1 MDTIRVRIPAP
12 EAEAKALSDVMD
24 VRFEDDGFPIAVFES
39 SADGKFWTA
48 EVLVLNS
55 TIHDAT
61 QLVEARLSDQFAE
74 GKMPVDAQVEI
85 LPDINWVAKSL
96 EGLKPVQAERIVVH
110 GAHDRDAV
118 GESRIGIEI
127 EAAQAFGTGHHG
139 TTEGCLLELQRLLK
153 RHKYAR
159 MLDLGTGT
167 GVLGIALAKLTGSEV
182 LATDIDPIAVEA
194 AIDNARKNDVGPLF
208 KAFTGAGVEDRRFG
222 EYGPFDLVV
231 ANILAKPLVQM
242 SAKLCSHLAHRS
254 TLVLSGLRI
263 EHGPR
268 IISAYGQQDLR
279 LVHRREIDG
288 WLTLTFVKG
297 NWSP

>member
-1 MDTIRVRIPAP
+1 METIRVRIPAP
-12 EAEAKALSDVMD
+12 EAEAKSLSDVMEY
-24 VRFEDDGFPIAVFES
+24 RFGDEGFPVAVFENS
-39 SADGKFWTA
+39 EDGEIWTA
-48 EVLVLNS
+48 EVLILES
-55 TIHDAT
+55 TVDDAT
-61 QLVEARLSDQFAE
+61 SLVEMRLFDQFEGGVIPSDAE
-74 GKMPVDAQVEI
+74 VEV

-96 EGLKPVQAERIVVH
+96 EGLKPVRAERIIVH

-118 GESRIGIEI
+118 GSSHIGIEI

-153 RHKYAR
+153 RHKYSR

-167 GVLGIALAKLTGSEV
+167 GVLAIALAKLTGSEV

-194 AIDNARKNDVGPLF
+194 AIDNARKNNVGPLF
-208 KAFTGAGVEDRRFG
+208 KAFTGGGLEDRRFS

-231 ANILAKPLVQM
+231 ANILARPLVQM
-242 SAKLCSHLAHRS
+242 SAKLCCNLAHKS

-268 IISAYGQQDLR
+268 IISAYGQQGLR
-279 LVHRREIDG
+279 LAHRREIDG
-288 WLTLTFVKG
+288 WLTLTLIKG

>member
-12 EAEAKALSDVMD
+12 EAEAKALAIIMEQC
-24 VRFEDDGFPIAVFES
+24 FEDDGFPIAVFES
-39 SADGKFWTA
+39 SLDGTVWTA
-48 EVLVLNS
+48 EVLVLES
-55 TIHDAT
+55 TVDEAVK
-61 QLVEARLSDQFAE
+61 LVEMRMSEHFE
-74 GKMPVDAQVEI
+74 GGVMPDDSEVEV

-96 EGLKPVQAERIVVH
+96 EGLKPVRADRVIVH

-118 GESRIGIEI
+118 NTSDIGIEI

-153 RHKYAR
+153 RNKYQR

-167 GVLGIALAKLTGSEV
+167 GVLGIALAKLSSAEV

-194 AIDNARKNDVGPLF
+194 AVDNARKNNVGPHF
-208 KAFTGAGVEDRRFG
+208 KAFTGAGVDDRRFS
-222 EYGPFDLVV
+222 EFGPFDLVV
-231 ANILAKPLVQM
+231 ANILAKPLMQM
-242 SAKLCSHLAHRS
+242 SAKLCRNLAEKS
-254 TLVLSGLRI
+254 ALVLSGLRI

-268 IISAYGQQDLR
+268 IISAYGQQGLK

-288 WLTLTFVKG
+288 WLTLTFAKG
-297 NWSP
+297 KWAP

>member
-12 EAEAKALSDVMD
+12 EAEAKALSDIMEA
-24 VRFEDDGFPIAVFES
+24 RFEDDGFPVAVFES
-39 SADGKFWTA
+39 SKDGKTWTA
-48 EVLVLNS
+48 EVLVLES
-55 TIHDAT
+55 TVDDAIN
-61 QLVEARLSDQFAE
+61 LVEMRLFDQFEGGVIPTFAE
-74 GKMPVDAQVEI
+74 VEA

-96 EGLKPVQAERIVVH
+96 EGLKPVRADRVIVH

-118 GESRIGIEI
+118 GQSDIGIEI

-153 RHKYAR
+153 RHKYHR

-167 GVLGIALAKLTGSEV
+167 GVLGIALAKLTSSEV

-194 AIDNARKNDVGPLF
+194 AIDNARKNNVGPHF
-208 KAFTGAGVEDRRFG
+208 KAFTGAGVDDRRFN
-222 EYGPFDLVV
+222 EFGPFDLVV
-231 ANILAKPLVQM
+231 ANILAKPLMQM
-242 SAKLCSHLAHRS
+242 SAKLCSNLAHKS

-268 IISAYGQQDLR
+268 IISAYGQQGLK

-288 WLTLTFVKG
+288 WLTLTFAKG
-297 NWSP
+297 NWDS

>member
-12 EAEAKALSDVMD
+12 QAEAKALSDIME
-24 VRFEDDGFPIAVFES
+24 VRFEDDGFPVAVFES
-39 SADGKFWTA
+39 STDGKVWTA
-48 EVLVLNS
+48 EVLILES
-55 TIHDAT
+55 TIDDAIN
-61 QLVEARLSDQFAE
+61 LVEMRLFDQFEGGVLPTSAE
-74 GKMPVDAQVEI
+74 VEA

-96 EGLKPVQAERIVVH
+96 EGLKPVRAERVIVH
-110 GAHDRDAV
+110 GAHDRDCV
-118 GESRIGIEI
+118 GVSDIGIEI

-153 RHKYAR
+153 RNKYRR

-194 AIDNARKNDVGPLF
+194 AVDNARKNKVGPQF
-208 KAFTGAGVEDRRFG
+208 KAFTGAGVDDRRFN
-222 EYGPFDLVV
+222 EFGPFDLVV

-242 SAKLCSHLAHRS
+242 SAKLCGHLAPKS

-268 IISAYGQQDLR
+268 IISAYGLQGLK
-279 LVHRREIDG
+279 LIHRREIEG
-288 WLTLTFVKG
+288 WLTLTFAKG
-297 NWSP
+297 NWTP

>member
-12 EAEAKALSDVMD
+12 EAEAKALSDIMEA
-24 VRFEDDGFPIAVFES
+24 RFEDDGFPVAVFES
-39 SADGKFWTA
+39 STDGTIWTA
-48 EVLVLNS
+48 EVLVLES
-55 TIHDAT
+55 TIDDAIN
-61 QLVEARLSDQFAE
+61 LVEMRLFDQFEGGVIPTSAE
-74 GKMPVDAQVEI
+74 VEA

-96 EGLKPVQAERIVVH
+96 EGLKPVRADRVIVH

-118 GESRIGIEI
+118 NKSDIGIEI

-153 RHKYAR
+153 RHKYHR

-182 LATDIDPIAVEA
+182 LATDIDPIAIEA
-194 AIDNARKNDVGPLF
+194 AIDNARKNNVGPLF
-208 KAFTGAGVEDRRFG
+208 KAFTGAGVEDRRFN
-222 EYGPFDLVV
+222 EFGPFDLVV

-242 SAKLCSHLAHRS
+242 SAKLCNHLAHKS

-268 IISAYGQQDLR
+268 IISAYGQQGLK

-288 WLTLTFVKG
+288 WLTLTFAKG
-297 NWSP
+297 NWAP